1 MEFFIGLLV
10 IIVLLLIL
18 GVDVFLIIRGILW
31 LMEIILLGMTL
42 FFVLSV
48 ALILLGTWQEAE
60 FLRVEKEKS
69 WGHAVYRIAGAEQ
82 KNIYPAEGILQKY
95 IYRRTDVRVRFWAH
109 GALHVLFD
117 RYSIL
122 IAALGLPL
130 SAAGAVLLGLF
141 LLWM

>member
-1 MEFFIGLLV
+1 MEFLIGLLI

-31 LMEIILLGMTL
+31 LMEIALLGMTL
-42 FFVLSV
+42 FFILSV
-48 ALILLGTWQEAE
+48 VLLLLGRWQDAE

-69 WGHAVYRIAGAEQ
+69 WGHAVYRVGGEEQ
-82 KNIYPAEGILQKY
+82 KNLYPAEGILQKY
-95 IYRRTDVRVRFWAH
+95 IYRKTSARVRFWQH
-109 GALHVLFD
+109 GKYCVLFD

-141 LLWM
+141 LLWI